1 MTTLLLRLSM
11 RGFIVL
17 WCVLF
22 VGGATLD
29 EDMYSFAAA
38 SPNFVLSNGTPLL
51 TRACEIQNVELVRIL
66 LDSGADVNSSVS
78 GTRVSPLMVAVL
90 GNNSEILRLLVE
102 AHADIN

>member
-1 MTTLLLRLSM
+1 MVCNISTISDCSTIYALQMTTLPLRLSM

-38 SPNFVLSNGTPLL
+38 SPNFVLS
-51 TRACEIQNVELVRIL
+51 VRYGIL
-66 LDSGADVNSSVS
+66 NLCSNFIRMG
-78 GTRVSPLMVAVL
+78 R
-90 GNNSEILRLLVE
+90 RF
-102 AHADIN
+102 